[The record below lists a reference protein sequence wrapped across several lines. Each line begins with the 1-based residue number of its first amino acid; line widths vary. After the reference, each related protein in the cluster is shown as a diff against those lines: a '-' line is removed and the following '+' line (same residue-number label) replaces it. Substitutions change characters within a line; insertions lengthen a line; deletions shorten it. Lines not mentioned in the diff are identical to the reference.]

1 MRDVERYKIGT
12 LLSLLSAKA
21 DLTEKV
27 QAKEE
32 KLQRRGREATQS
44 DINAFARS

>member
-21 DLTEKV
+21 DLTEKIK
-27 QAKEE
+27 AKEE
-32 KLQRRGREATQS
+32 TLQRRGREATQA
-44 DINAFARS
+44 DIDAFARA